1 MKNMKVYN
9 LLVGFFC
16 IIVLIVIG
24 NYISINKRVS
34 IVETQV
40 NNDHEMIIRYSEN
53 VKNVNAQLTDIK
65 GRIIYMQSTITNKK

>member
-1 MKNMKVYN
+1 MKVYN